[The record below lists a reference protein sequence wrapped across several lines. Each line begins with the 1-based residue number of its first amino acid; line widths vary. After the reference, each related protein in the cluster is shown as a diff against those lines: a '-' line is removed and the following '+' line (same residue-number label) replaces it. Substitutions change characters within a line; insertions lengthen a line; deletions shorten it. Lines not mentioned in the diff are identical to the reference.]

1 MMGLSDDLLDL
12 LGAGRG
18 GILWRPSP
26 GPGPRRSTPP
36 LPRTDGAV
44 VMGSMFAMAEALF
57 PERPPLVR
65 SRGAL
70 GIIEKAFEAGDL
82 ALGVVNAVAWAVESG
97 RAGIPP
103 QVVADDEMTAFQ
115 EVGWDLAVLAE
126 HRLVALHPNRLS
138 RASGGVL
145 F

>member
-1 MMGLSDDLLDL
+1 
-12 LGAGRG
+12 
-18 GILWRPSP
+18 
-26 GPGPRRSTPP
+26 
-36 LPRTDGAV
+36 
-44 VMGSMFAMAEALF
+44 MGSMFAMAEALF

-103 QVVADDEMTAFQ
+103 QAVADDEMAFQ
-115 EVGWDLAVLAE
+115 EAGWDLAVLVEREFA
-126 HRLVALHPNRLS
+126 ALHPN
-138 RASGGVL
+138 
-145 F
+145 